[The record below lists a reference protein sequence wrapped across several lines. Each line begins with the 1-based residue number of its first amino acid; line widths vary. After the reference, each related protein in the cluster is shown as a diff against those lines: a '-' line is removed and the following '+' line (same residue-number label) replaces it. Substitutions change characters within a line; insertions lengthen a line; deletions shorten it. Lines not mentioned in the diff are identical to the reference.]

1 MTENKDIESKSEL
14 VETEKERLMVR
25 DTDTGKKI
33 KEDIK
38 GLKMLLRVYREGDL
52 E

>member
-1 MTENKDIESKSEL
+1 MGAGRDEE
-14 VETEKERLMVR
+14 ERLMVR

-33 KEDIK
+33 KEDVEA
-38 GLKMLLRVYREGDL
+38 LKMLLRAYREGDL